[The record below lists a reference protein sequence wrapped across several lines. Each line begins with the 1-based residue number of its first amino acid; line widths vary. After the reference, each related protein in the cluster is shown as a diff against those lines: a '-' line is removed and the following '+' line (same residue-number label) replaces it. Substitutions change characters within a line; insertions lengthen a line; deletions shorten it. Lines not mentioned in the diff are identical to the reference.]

1 MKLPNMTSQKPYL
14 LRALYDWILDNH
26 LTPYIV
32 IDVHT
37 KNVRVPMQYVQDGKI
52 ILDISAKAVHNL
64 TFDNHYVNF
73 KARFGA
79 ASTEIYAPINAVLA
93 IYAHENG
100 AGIVFDPD
108 DPGDENNDHGNNDG
122 NAPNSPRS
130 SGPPEASSKPKL
142 TLIKS

>member
-14 LRALYDWILDNH
+14 LRALYEWILDNH

-37 KNVRVPMQYVQDGKI
+37 KNVRVPMQYAQDGKI
-52 ILDISAKAVHNL
+52 ILDISGKAVHNL

-108 DPGDENNDHGNNDG
+108 DPGDENKDQGGDG
-122 NAPNSPRS
+122 NAPNSPSPS
-130 SGPPEASSKPKL
+130 SSPDATGKPKL